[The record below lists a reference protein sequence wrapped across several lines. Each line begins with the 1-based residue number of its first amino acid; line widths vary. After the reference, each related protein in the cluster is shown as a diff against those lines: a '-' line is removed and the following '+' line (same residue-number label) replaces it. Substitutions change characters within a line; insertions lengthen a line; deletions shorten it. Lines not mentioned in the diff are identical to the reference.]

1 MSRCC
6 RIETEHRDQTADH
19 RAHRPSVHITCGQ
32 AHRVLDVVAATEETC
47 SQRCMQSAM
56 QSKPTSTRNRRDESS
71 LKRPKSNGLAT
82 LFRNP
87 PNDDS
92 SQSVTVVDTMQQKN
106 VCHESV
112 SVQNDDT
119 WEREG
124 GKAEATQEPRVSTR
138 PQVGSVGGTTGWAAV

>member
-1 MSRCC
+1 
-6 RIETEHRDQTADH
+6 
-19 RAHRPSVHITCGQ
+19 
-32 AHRVLDVVAATEETC
+32 
-47 SQRCMQSAM
+47 MQL
-56 QSKPTSTRNRRDESS
+56 KRTSTRNRRDESS
-71 LKRPKSNGLAT
+71 LNRPKSNGLAT

-124 GKAEATQEPRVSTR
+124 GR
-138 PQVGSVGGTTGWAAV
+138 PKRRTNHESAHVRRLSVGGTTGWAAV